1 MYEKA
6 TLRYFLE
13 YGWIVVNQNLFI
25 KLSHKN
31 ITHFKL
37 KKKDNYQDCQYYF
50 NSYGDICIRIDDLE
64 FALSKSYGYD
74 IAF

>member
-13 YGWIVVNQNLFI
+13 YGWVVVGQNLF
-25 KLSHKN
+25 LRLNHEN
-31 ITHFKL
+31 ISRFRL
-37 KKKDNYQDCQYYF
+37 KKNDIYQDCQYYF
-50 NSYGDICIRIDDLE
+50 NSYGDICINIDDLE

-74 IAF
+74 IEF

>member
-13 YGWIVVNQNLFI
+13 YGWVVVGQRPF
-25 KLSHKN
+25 
-31 ITHFKL
+31 FKL
-37 KKKDNYQDCQYYF
+37 NHDNISLFRLKKNGSYLDCQYYF
-50 NSYGDICIRIDDLE
+50 NSYGDICVNVDDLE

-74 IAF
+74 IEF